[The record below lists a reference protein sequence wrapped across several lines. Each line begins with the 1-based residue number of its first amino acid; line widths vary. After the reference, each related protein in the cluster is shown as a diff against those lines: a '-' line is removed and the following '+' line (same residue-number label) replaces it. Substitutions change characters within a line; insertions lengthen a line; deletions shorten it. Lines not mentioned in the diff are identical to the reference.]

1 MISTNR
7 ESGDEACGLERFLA
21 AGSAVGSSSR
31 FGDGGRRIARH
42 GMQPMDDAAE
52 TKRHGLAGNDMDAA
66 ARFASVGDRL
76 PLARRFRPKQLRRQ
90 SSRTYI
96 RISARFSPA
105 AAVVAAAVVSF
116 PLVYQATKTGF
127 LAVDRDLED
136 AARTDGAGEWRVFRY
151 VTLPLSSRSL
161 LAAAILG
168 FCRSLGEFGATLM
181 VAGNIPGKTQTV
193 PTAIYIAVGSGD
205 MKTAWAWTASIV
217 FLSFLLLLLA
227 DRLPANRPFSR

>member
-1 MISTNR
+1 MDWNVFWPPVRLSVQV
-7 ESGDEACGLERFLA
+7 A
-21 AGSAVGSSSR
+21 ASA
-31 FGDGGRRIARH
+31 
-42 GMQPMDDAAE
+42 
-52 TKRHGLAGNDMDAA
+52 TAA
-66 ARFASVGDRL
+66 AVLLGTACSRWMTLRKRKGTAWLETIWML
-76 PLARRFRPKQLRRQ
+76 PLVLPP
-90 SSRTYI
+90 
-96 RISARFSPA
+96 SATGFLLLVVFGRNSFAGKVLEHIFGSPLVFSPA

>member
-1 MISTNR
+1 VDWNVFWPPVRLSVQV
-7 ESGDEACGLERFLA
+7 A
-21 AGSAVGSSSR
+21 ASA
-31 FGDGGRRIARH
+31 
-42 GMQPMDDAAE
+42 
-52 TKRHGLAGNDMDAA
+52 TAA
-66 ARFASVGDRL
+66 AVLLGTACSRWMTLRKRKGTAWLETVWML
-76 PLARRFRPKQLRRQ
+76 PLVLPP
-90 SSRTYI
+90 
-96 RISARFSPA
+96 SATGFLLLVVFGRNSFAGKVLEHIFGSPLVFSPA

-217 FLSFLLLLLA
+217 FLSFLLLWLA

>member
-1 MISTNR
+1 MDWNVFWPPVRLSVQV
-7 ESGDEACGLERFLA
+7 A
-21 AGSAVGSSSR
+21 ASA
-31 FGDGGRRIARH
+31 
-42 GMQPMDDAAE
+42 
-52 TKRHGLAGNDMDAA
+52 TAA
-66 ARFASVGDRL
+66 AVLLGTACSRWMTLRKRKGTAWLETVWML
-76 PLARRFRPKQLRRQ
+76 PLVLPP
-90 SSRTYI
+90 
-96 RISARFSPA
+96 SATGFLLLVVFGRNSFAGKVLEHIFGSPLVFSPA

-217 FLSFLLLLLA
+217 FLSFLLLWLA

>member
-1 MISTNR
+1 VDWNVFWPPVRLSVQV
-7 ESGDEACGLERFLA
+7 A
-21 AGSAVGSSSR
+21 ASA
-31 FGDGGRRIARH
+31 
-42 GMQPMDDAAE
+42 
-52 TKRHGLAGNDMDAA
+52 TAA
-66 ARFASVGDRL
+66 AVLLGTACSRWMTLRKRKGTAWLETIWML
-76 PLARRFRPKQLRRQ
+76 PLVLPP
-90 SSRTYI
+90 
-96 RISARFSPA
+96 SATGFLLLVVFGRNSFAGKVLEHIFGSPLVFSPA

>member
-1 MISTNR
+1 MKLVDWNVFWPPVRLSVQV
-7 ESGDEACGLERFLA
+7 A
-21 AGSAVGSSSR
+21 ASA
-31 FGDGGRRIARH
+31 
-42 GMQPMDDAAE
+42 
-52 TKRHGLAGNDMDAA
+52 TAA
-66 ARFASVGDRL
+66 AVLLGTACSRWMTLRKRKGTAWLETIWML
-76 PLARRFRPKQLRRQ
+76 PLVLPP
-90 SSRTYI
+90 
-96 RISARFSPA
+96 SATGFLLLVVFGRNSFAGKVLEHIFGSPLVFSPA

-127 LAVDRDLED
+127 LAVDRDLE

>member
-1 MISTNR
+1 MKLVDWNVFWPPVRLSVQV
-7 ESGDEACGLERFLA
+7 A
-21 AGSAVGSSSR
+21 ASA
-31 FGDGGRRIARH
+31 
-42 GMQPMDDAAE
+42 
-52 TKRHGLAGNDMDAA
+52 TAA
-66 ARFASVGDRL
+66 AVLLGTACSRWMTLRKRKGTAWLETIWML
-76 PLARRFRPKQLRRQ
+76 PLVLPP
-90 SSRTYI
+90 
-96 RISARFSPA
+96 SATGFLLLVVFGRNSFAGKVLEHIFGSPLVFSPA